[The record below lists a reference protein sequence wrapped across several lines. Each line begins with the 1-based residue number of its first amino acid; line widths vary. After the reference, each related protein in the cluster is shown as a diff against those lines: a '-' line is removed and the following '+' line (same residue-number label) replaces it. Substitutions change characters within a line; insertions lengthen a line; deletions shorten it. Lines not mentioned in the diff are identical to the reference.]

1 MKPCLVPLLA
11 LAACT
16 VAFAAPPSNE
26 RQRER
31 GRSATAFDFSATAY
45 PQSNL
50 PGLPGSSATTRL
62 AASLTQTLPRDFLVR
77 ASVNTQYSPGEVALQ
92 DSLAPAPTTA
102 LRLMANRDALRD
114 GGLGSNV
121 ELYSPDL
128 CLGAARHCRALLY
141 YDRNALRTNRALN
154 GQLRS
159 RNVGSAGIGVR
170 MKLDRNSSMQL
181 DFGRVVRSDVM
192 PDDARSRLTLRYG
205 YAW

>member
-1 MKPCLVPLLA
+1 MKPCLVSILA

-16 VAFAAPPSNE
+16 GALAAPPSTE
-26 RQRER
+26 RDRDR
-31 GRSATAFDFSATAY
+31 NAPAFDFSATSY

-50 PGLPGSSATTRL
+50 PGLPGSMPTMRL
-62 AASLTQTLPRDFLVR
+62 AASLTQALPRDFLVR
-77 ASVNTQYSPGEVALQ
+77 ASVNTQYSPGDVALL
-92 DSLAPAPTTA
+92 DSLAPAPMTA
-102 LRLMANRDALRD
+102 LRLMANRDTIRD

-128 CLGAARHCRALLY
+128 CLGAGRHCRALLY
-141 YDRNALRTNRALN
+141 YDRNALRYNRASN

-170 MKLDRNSSMQL
+170 MKLDRHSSMQL
-181 DFGRVVRSDVM
+181 DLGRVVRSDIM
-192 PDDARSRLTLRYG
+192 PDDARSRVTLRYG